1 MSADQKLF
9 FTNISSA
16 SLSNS
21 NSWNIIVTHLI
32 SENHSFKNKNSENNK
47 WLIIRPSKIK
57 IKTSFIKTRN
67 NRKSDLQKT
76 KIKNLEKVQKY
87 IIENQTFKN
96 KNKDFKKYRN
106 NRKSDLQKIKIRTI
120 RTSKKN

>member
-32 SENHSFKNKNSENNK
+32 SENIEI
-47 WLIIRPSKIK
+47 IIRHSK
-57 IKTSFIKTRN
+57 
-67 NRKSDLQKT
+67 
-76 KIKNLEKVQKY
+76 
-87 IIENQTFKN
+87 NQNQDF
-96 KNKDFKKYRN
+96 FKKNIN
-106 NRKSDLQKIKIRTI
+106 NRKSDLQKITI
-120 RTSKKN
+120 QNLGKYKNM